1 MSEEKPKARLRRK
14 SGLDRSR
21 PRPAPAAATRIA
33 PTLAPEE
40 EIEDSGPPLDPDAVI
55 QTIRLTKRYGTRT
68 AVDALN
74 LTIRRGE
81 IFGLLGPNGAGKTT
95 TVLMLLGLTEPSGG
109 RVAVLGLDPTR
120 NPLHVKRRVGY
131 LPDNVGFYGN
141 LSGRENLRYT
151 ARLNGIRDRDAE
163 PRIREVLDQVGLAS
177 RADDRAD
184 RYSRGMRQRLGIA
197 DALVKDPEILILDE
211 PTTAIDPIGVVE
223 ILDLIRG
230 LARDRGF
237 AILLASHLLDQVQSV
252 CHRVGIF
259 HMGRVIGQ
267 GSVDELA
274 TEFGESGD
282 RLEVGVERPAGVDA
296 ATVRGVLAGVPGVA
310 SVEPLD
316 GLAGHESWRVAVRSS
331 ADEREVGRTVVDRVL
346 AAGYRLERFGRARP
360 SLEQIYRRAV
370 ERQGV
375 AAA

>member
-21 PRPAPAAATRIA
+21 PRPAAATSTRAARAQA
-33 PTLAPEE
+33 PDE

-55 QTIRLTKRYGTRT
+55 QTIRLTKRYGART

-151 ARLNGIRDRDAE
+151 ARLNGIRDRDAD

-184 RYSRGMRQRLGIA
+184 SYSRGMRQRLGIA

-259 HMGRVIGQ
+259 HQGRVIGQ

-282 RLEVGVERPAGVDA
+282 WLEVGVERPAGVDA
-296 ATVRGVLAGVPGVA
+296 ATVRGVLADVPGVA

-316 GLAGHESWRVAVRSS
+316 AIAGHESWRVAVRSS
-331 ADEREVGRTVVDRVL
+331 ADEREVGRAVVDRVL